1 MHSWCHPRLTALRRV
16 LDALWTQRACLP
28 LRAAPTSWW
37 SRVAAGRLGPR
48 SSIDVWLSKLA
59 DSPEKS
65 STRQRWRGAPERVVL
80 SKGIACIR
88 FKELIARLRVRTI
101 YCISCL
107 AWMLEERRYPTFW
120 NPFKSLFGHLRF
132 ICSTFYVFAAKT
144 ASMMCGWVQT
154 FDGNQHDMMSNL
166 VGGRCFGK
174 AVWERR
180 WCPVTFS
187 SLILLC
193 MANLQTGCFHFVLV
207 GQGGGNCPWWL
218 EQIGR
223 DILLFS
229 VRSKAA
235 LVISV
240 LRSSASPNSMQFTS
254 LVV

>member
-1 MHSWCHPRLTALRRV
+1 MRKKKKKKRSLCARCWAAAYCLTWDSTHSGSRGTRQTNNTVSTNTQSLSCLIGGVLIYIIFRIRDILSWIPFMHSWCHPRLTALRRV

-107 AWMLEERRYPTFW
+107 A
-120 NPFKSLFGHLRF
+120 
-132 ICSTFYVFAAKT
+132 
-144 ASMMCGWVQT
+144 
-154 FDGNQHDMMSNL
+154 
-166 VGGRCFGK
+166 
-174 AVWERR
+174 
-180 WCPVTFS
+180 
-187 SLILLC
+187 
-193 MANLQTGCFHFVLV
+193 
-207 GQGGGNCPWWL
+207 
-218 EQIGR
+218 
-223 DILLFS
+223 
-229 VRSKAA
+229 
-235 LVISV
+235 
-240 LRSSASPNSMQFTS
+240 
-254 LVV
+254 